1 MAGWEYRKIGLN
13 QHGPRDDDLALLNAA
28 GAEGWELIG
37 ISSNNIAYLK
47 RKVDGY
53 PTQGAD
59 AGHRT
64 ASDPHRNG
72 QDARTGEVKP
82 KYRDPV
88 TGETWS
94 GRGRMA
100 TWLKRKQDAGE
111 SIDQYLIDTDVE

>member
-1 MAGWEYRKIGLN
+1 MPEWEYRKIGLN
-13 QHGPRDDDLALLNAA
+13 QHSARENDLALLNAA

-37 ISSNNIAYLK
+37 ITSNNIAYLK
-47 RKVDGY
+47 RPVEEH
-53 PTQGAD
+53 PAQGAY
-59 AGHRT
+59 AGGGS
-64 ASDPHRNG
+64 ASDPHGN
-72 QDARTGEVKP
+72 DHHAKPGEVKA

-111 SIDQYLIDTDVE
+111 NIDDYLIDASVD